1 MLNNDKQFYIY
12 LRATKEQIPVTE
24 QEFKAYYKDIDTFR
38 KKQQRHGKCVCPS
51 KKRLSCDMD
60 CNTCPFRRAGD
71 SLSLNY
77 TVKDDEGIERPWLDD
92 LTGDANLLEEIVSD
106 GIELQRIFARIQELM
121 PEAIEVGKYRLDGL
135 SDVRIAELIG
145 IKNTTTRSRLEKL
158 KKTILAEF
166 SDFFEKN

>member
-1 MLNNDKQFYIY
+1 MTNNDKQFYIY
-12 LRATKEQIPVTE
+12 LRATKEQILVTE
-24 QEFKAYYKDIDTFR
+24 HEFKAYYKDIDTFR
-38 KKQQRHGKCVCPS
+38 KKQQRHGKCVCPAS
-51 KKRLSCDMD
+51 KRLSCDMD

-77 TVKDDEGIERPWLDD
+77 TVKDDEGNEHPWLDD
-92 LTGDANLLEEIVSD
+92 LTGDENLLEEIVSD

-158 KKTILAEF
+158 KKTIFAEF

>member
-1 MLNNDKQFYIY
+1 MINKDTQFHIY
-12 LRATKEQIPVTE
+12 LRATKERVPVTE

-38 KKQQRHGKCVCPS
+38 KKQQRHGRCVCPAS
-51 KKRLSCDMD
+51 KRLSCDMD
-60 CNTCPFRRAGD
+60 CSTCPFQRAGD

-77 TVKDDEGIERPWLDD
+77 TVKDKEGIEHPWIDD
-92 LTGDANLLEEIVSD
+92 LTENEKLLEEIILD

-121 PEAIEVGKYRLDGL
+121 PEAIEVGKYRLEGL
-135 SDVRIAELIG
+135 SDVCIAERLG

-158 KKTILAEF
+158 KKTIFTEF